1 MSGRRRLG
9 HSVRMISVV
18 IPTHNAQAILTRCF
32 DGLIDPT
39 VRGVVKE
46 VIVAD
51 GGSNDDTLAIADAAG
66 AHLVRG
72 GKTRASR
79 LAAGAKAARSDWLLF
94 LHPETALA
102 PGWEVEAE
110 NFMARVTLA
119 HPRAASF
126 RFGLDEFGAP
136 SRRREALVALRCFL
150 FKLPYGDQGL
160 LIPKRLYN
168 KLGGYRD
175 GAMEDVDLVRR
186 IGARRLTMLRAR
198 AVNKAAEP
206 RAMRDIALTALH
218 ALRIP
223 PGVLARLG

>member
-1 MSGRRRLG
+1 
-9 HSVRMISVV
+9 MISVV
-18 IPTHNAQAILTRCF
+18 VPTHNAQANLTGCF
-32 DGLIDPT
+32 NSLIGAT
-39 VRGVVKE
+39 MHSVVRE

-66 AHLVRG
+66 AHVVRG

-79 LAAGAKAARSDWLLF
+79 LAAGAKAARSDWILF

-110 NFMARVTLA
+110 NFMSRVTLE
-119 HPRAASF
+119 HQRAAAF
-126 RFGLDEFGAP
+126 RFGLDDFGAP
-136 SRRREALVALRCFL
+136 SRRREAMVALRCWL

-175 GAMEDVDLVRR
+175 VAMEDVDLVRR

-198 AVNKAAEP
+198 AVNKTRAEP

>member
-1 MSGRRRLG
+1 
-9 HSVRMISVV
+9 MITVV
-18 IPTHNAQAILTRCF
+18 IPTHNAQAALTRCF
-32 DGLIDPT
+32 DSLIGPT

-51 GGSNDDTLAIADAAG
+51 GGSTDDTLFIADAAG
-66 AHLVRG
+66 AHVLRG

-79 LAAGAKAARSDWLLF
+79 LAAGAKAARGDWILF

-110 NFMARVTLA
+110 NFISRVTIE
-119 HPRAASF
+119 HQRAAAF
-126 RFGLDEFGAP
+126 RFGLDDFGAP
-136 SRRREALVALRCFL
+136 SRRREAMVGLRCFL

-160 LIPKRLYN
+160 LISKRLYN

-186 IGARRLTMLRAR
+186 IGARRLVMLHAR
-198 AVNKAAEP
+198 AVNKIRTEP

-218 ALRIP
+218 ALRFP

>member
-1 MSGRRRLG
+1 
-9 HSVRMISVV
+9 MISVV
-18 IPTHNAQAILTRCF
+18 IPTYNAQENLTRCF
-32 DGLIDPT
+32 DGLIGPT

-51 GGSNDDTLAIADAAG
+51 GGSTDDTLFIADAAG
-66 AHLVRG
+66 AHVVRG
-72 GKTRASR
+72 GMTRASQ
-79 LAAGAKAARSDWLLF
+79 LDAGAKAARSDWILF

-110 NFMARVTLA
+110 NFISRVTIE
-119 HPRAASF
+119 HQRAAAF
-126 RFGLDEFGAP
+126 CFGLDAFGAP
-136 SRRREALVALRCFL
+136 SRRREAAVALRCWL

-160 LIPKRLYN
+160 LITKRLYN

-198 AVNKAAEP
+198 AVNKVRTEP
-206 RAMRDIALTALH
+206 RPLRDIALTALH
-218 ALRIP
+218 MLHFP
-223 PGVLARLG
+223 PGMLARLG

>member
-1 MSGRRRLG
+1 
-9 HSVRMISVV
+9 MISVV
-18 IPTHNAQAILTRCF
+18 VPTHNAQANLTGCF
-32 DGLIDPT
+32 NSLIGAT
-39 VRGVVKE
+39 MHSVVRE

-66 AHLVRG
+66 AHVVRG

-79 LAAGAKAARSDWLLF
+79 LAAGAKAARSDWILF

-110 NFMARVTLA
+110 NFMSRVTLE
-119 HPRAASF
+119 HQRAAAF
-126 RFGLDEFGAP
+126 RFGLDDFGAP
-136 SRRREALVALRCFL
+136 SRRREAMVALRCWL

-168 KLGGYRD
+168 KLGGY
-175 GAMEDVDLVRR
+175 LVRR

-198 AVNKAAEP
+198 AVNKTRAEP